1 MEKEFEKRVN
11 SHYVPRL
18 ILNKFSDKLCLFNV
32 KTGDY
37 LEKINIA
44 HAYATE
50 GYYDIKTEEKLNRR
64 IESQFGGFLS
74 NYILRQENEIS
85 LRREQ
90 VLLVK
95 KFLLV
100 SLMRV
105 YNESATERER
115 DAADLN
121 LIPVS
126 PPFNEVKIEK
136 ESVHSYWLR
145 TLNVILDT
153 NGTPEDIRKHPQRT
167 WLAFRWAF
175 LVNGAYLAFWD
186 APTGQDEF
194 VITDV
199 GMTSENEKGW
209 DGILRHNL
217 KKTGFMRKIMVV
229 AEQNQLHHSFCS
241 QIYYDTICQ
250 NNFSENFMMFP
261 ISSRRMIVLISPFF
275 KLRER
280 YSFLGIEA
288 PKLEDLTMIP
298 NPMLFEPNRNQYVLP
313 QSEGA
318 KPQFHCDDRYLYDVK
333 VLSNSEVEYCNSLF
347 MDRIDT
353 YLGFSDLDK
362 IVNSVLRYKV
372 LNSYP
377 YRPRVNYYWLY
388 KEIENR
394 YGYNLFL

>member
-1 MEKEFEKRVN
+1 VIENESQKRIN

-18 ILNKFSDKLCLFNV
+18 ILNKFSDKLCLYNV
-32 KTGDY
+32 KTGK
-37 LEKINIA
+37 LSERIRVT

-50 GYYDIKTEEKLNRR
+50 GYYDIKTEENLNHK
-64 IESQFGGFLS
+64 IESQFGGLLS
-74 NYILRQENEIS
+74 NLILQQENQIS

-105 YNESATERER
+105 YNQNAIEKARLR
-115 DAADLN
+115 A
-121 LIPVS
+121 IPEYFS
-126 PPFNEVKIEK
+126 FDEVKIK
-136 ESVHSYWLR
+136 NESTHSYWLR
-145 TLNVILDT
+145 SLNVILDT
-153 NGTPEDIRKHPQRT
+153 NGTPTEIMKHPQRT
-167 WLAFRWAF
+167 YVAYRWAF
-175 LVNGAYLAFWD
+175 LINGAYLAFWD
-186 APTGQDEF
+186 APKGHDEF

-209 DGILRHNL
+209 DGIRVHNL
-217 KKTGFMRKIMVV
+217 KKTGFMREVMLIAKQSNLNGELLQKI
-229 AEQNQLHHSFCS
+229 F
-241 QIYYDTICQ
+241 YDSICQ

-261 ISSRRMIVLISPFF
+261 ISARRMIVLISPFF

-280 YSFLGIEA
+280 YRCFGGNV

-298 NPMLFEPNRNQYVLP
+298 NPNLFEPNRNCYVL
-313 QSEGA
+313 QQKEGEE
-318 KPQFHCDDRYLYDVK
+318 QQYHHDDRYLYDVK
-333 VLSNSEVEYCNSLF
+333 VLSSSEVEYCNSLF

-362 IVNSVLRYKV
+362 VVNSILRYKII
-372 LNSYP
+372 NSYP
-377 YRPRVNYYWLY
+377 YRPRVNYYYLY

-394 YGYNLFL
+394 YGYRLFL